1 MPTHP
6 QAGRRSSRVRAARVA
21 AAVVIAGVMAAGC
34 AQGGSVAES
43 PSAATRS
50 PAGITP
56 RPSAVASAGPTAG
69 PTTSPSASGAAGDV
83 VLIAVGDV
91 GRCDATGD
99 DETGALAASLVG
111 TVAILGDTAY
121 ERGSAAEL
129 EQCFGGSWGAVEDR
143 IRYAAMGNHDIKT
156 DDGAPLKAYVG
167 DAASRDGRTWFSDDL
182 GAWHLI
188 VLDSNCGFL
197 QGACGSGS
205 DQVRWLREDLAASDA
220 RCTLAMWHHPRFSS
234 GYHGNGKSVGA
245 FWDALHDAGAEL
257 VLNGHE
263 HDYERFAPQDPGGR
277 ADPAGG
283 ITEIIA
289 GTGGGAL
296 RPFKR
301 SAPNS
306 LVRIADT
313 YGVLELTLRS
323 SGWSYRFLAA
333 DGRVLD
339 EGDGTCH

>member
-1 MPTHP
+1 M
-6 QAGRRSSRVRAARVA
+6 
-21 AAVVIAGVMAAGC
+21 
-34 AQGGSVAES
+34 
-43 PSAATRS
+43 
-50 PAGITP
+50 
-56 RPSAVASAGPTAG
+56 
-69 PTTSPSASGAAGDV
+69 
-83 VLIAVGDV
+83 GDV
-91 GRCDATGD
+91 GRCDATTD
-99 DETGALAASLVG
+99 DETGALAASLPG

-156 DDGAPLKAYVG
+156 DDGAPLEAYLG
-167 DAASRDGRTWFSDDL
+167 DAVTRDGRTWFSEDL
-182 GAWHLI
+182 GAWHVV

-197 QGACGSGS
+197 AAGCSRNS
-205 DQVRWLREDLAASDA
+205 DQVRWLREDLAASSA
-220 RCTLAMWHHPRFSS
+220 RCTIALWHHPRFSS
-234 GYHGNGKSVGA
+234 GYHGNSGSVGA

-263 HDYERFAPQDPGGR
+263 HDYERFEPQDPGGA

-296 RPFKR
+296 KPFER
-301 SAPNS
+301 TVPNS

-313 YGVLELTLRS
+313 YGVLELTLRT
-323 SGWSYRFLAA
+323 SGWSFRFLAT

-339 EGDGTCH
+339 QGDGTCH

>member
-1 MPTHP
+1 MR
-6 QAGRRSSRVRAARVA
+6 ASSAHSPALA
-21 AAVVIAGVMAAGC
+21 TAVVIAGFVLTAC
-34 AQGGSVAES
+34 TNGG
-43 PSAATRS
+43 SAATSRPAAAPAAATAS
-50 PAGITP
+50 PG
-56 RPSAVASAGPTAG
+56 VTAG
-69 PTTSPSASGAAGDV
+69 PTMSAGASATSDGAGEV

-91 GRCDATGD
+91 GRCDSTGD
-99 DETGALAASLVG
+99 DETGALAASLPG

-121 ERGSAAEL
+121 ESGSAAEL
-129 EQCFGGSWGAVEDR
+129 ERCFGESWGVVEDR
-143 IRYAAMGNHDIKT
+143 IRYAATGNHDIKT
-156 DDGAPLKAYVG
+156 DDGAPLKAYLG
-167 DAASRDGRTWFSDDL
+167 DAVSRDGRTWFSDDL

-188 VLDSNCGFL
+188 VLDSNCGLL
-197 QGACGSGS
+197 QGACSS
-205 DQVRWLREDLAASDA
+205 SSAQVRWLREDLAASDA

-234 GYHGNGKSVGA
+234 GYHGNSSSVGA

-263 HDYERFAPQDPGGR
+263 HDYERFEPQDPGGQ
-277 ADPAGG
+277 ADPVGG
-283 ITEIIA
+283 LTEIVA

-296 RPFKR
+296 KPFER

-323 SGWSYRFLAA
+323 SSWSYRFLAT

-339 EGDGTCH
+339 QGDGTCH